1 MSSSSD
7 SPVVRGQVASGA
19 QALRVPDLRQGA
31 WTRLGP
37 DSGLADGATENT
49 LAVVAERTRKAAQSQ
64 GYVQGW
70 TDGRREAQAVLAEE
84 RMRLAQQ
91 ARVEQERHDAEHA
104 AAIEALTAAA
114 GRVRAV
120 VAAVCAQVEEAATDL
135 ASDLTETLVGETV
148 AICQEPGITS
158 VRRALALMPESPFV
172 RLRLHPDAAE
182 GADHEALAQRGV
194 TVVPDPSLG
203 RIDSVVET
211 DEQVVDLRLSSALDR
226 VREVLR

>member
-7 SPVVRGQVASGA
+7 APVVRGPLAGDA
-19 QALRVPDLRQGA
+19 QTLRVPELRQGA

-70 TDGRREAQAVLAEE
+70 TDGRREAQAVMAEE
-84 RMRLAQQ
+84 QTRLNHL
-91 ARVEQERHDAEHA
+91 ARVEQERRDAEHA

-135 ASDLTETLVGETV
+135 ACDLTETLVGETV

-158 VRRALALMPESPFV
+158 VRRALALMPDVPYV

-182 GADHEALAQRGV
+182 GADHAALAERGV
-194 TVVPDPSLG
+194 TVVPDPTLD
-203 RIDSVVET
+203 RLDSVVET
-211 DEQVVDLRLSSALDR
+211 DEQVVDLRLSSAMER